1 MASCT
6 FLRVVVDLM
15 LLAVPY
21 SSRSMFMASLICLPG
36 GTYRVISSVWLPS
49 LRASVSSVFRSL
61 NSSRELFFA
70 VLNCFHWLTL
80 LAITYVAANQIKVIT
95 LKRLLRL

>member
-1 MASCT
+1 MRSLPGPPPSWGMAPQKITMPFSPGSLKSLRRCWTLTMASWT

-36 GTYRVISSVWLPS
+36 GT
-49 LRASVSSVFRSL
+49 
-61 NSSRELFFA
+61 
-70 VLNCFHWLTL
+70 
-80 LAITYVAANQIKVIT
+80 
-95 LKRLLRL
+95 